1 MSWLE
6 AIVLGL
12 VQGLTEFLPV
22 SSSGHLRVTS
32 AVFFGN
38 DAGAA
43 FTAVTQLGTEAAVL
57 IYFWPDIWRLVKA
70 WVAGLRDRRA
80 RDLDYRLAWY
90 VIIGTLP
97 ISILGVLFKSAIEGP
112 ARKLYLIGTSLIVF
126 GVVLGLAERYGRQRR
141 PVEDLTLRDGVL
153 MGLAQSLALLP
164 GVSRSGGTVS
174 AGLFLGLQRPAAVR
188 FSFLLAIPAV
198 TAAGLFSLPDI
209 ADTSGPGAQPTALQ
223 MIVATLVAFAV
234 GYATIAWLLR
244 YVENHT
250 VYVFVWYRLIL
261 GLLVLL
267 AVTGGLIPAT

>member
-6 AIVLGL
+6 ALVLGL
-12 VQGLTEFLPV
+12 VQGLTEFLPI
-22 SSSGHLRVTS
+22 SSSAHLRIV
-32 AVFFGN
+32 AGVFFGN
-38 DAGAA
+38 DAGAP

-57 IYFWPDIWRLVKA
+57 IYFWPDIWRLVTA
-70 WVAGLRDRRA
+70 WVLGLLGRRE
-80 RDLDYRLAWY
+80 RGLDYRLAWY

-97 ISILGVLFKSAIEGP
+97 ISILGVLLKDAIEGP
-112 ARKLYLIGTSLIVF
+112 ARNLWLIGASLVVF
-126 GVVLGLAERYGRQRR
+126 GVVLGAAEKYGRQRR

-153 MGLAQSLALLP
+153 MGCAQALALLP

-209 ADTSGPGAQPTALQ
+209 TDTTGPGAQPSPAQ
-223 MIVATLVAFAV
+223 MVVATLVAFAV
-234 GYATIAWLLR
+234 GYASIAWLLR
-244 YVENHT
+244 YVEQHT
-250 VYVFVWYRLIL
+250 VYLFVWYRVIL

-267 AVTGGLIPAT
+267 AVSGGMISAT

>member
-6 AIVLGL
+6 ALVLGL
-12 VQGLTEFLPV
+12 VQGLTEFLPI
-22 SSSGHLRVTS
+22 SSSAHLRIV
-32 AVFFGN
+32 AGVFFGN

-57 IYFWPDIWRLVKA
+57 IYFWPDIWRLLTA
-70 WVAGLRDRRA
+70 WLAGLRGRSA
-80 RDLDYRLAWY
+80 RGLDYRLAWY

-97 ISILGVLFKSAIEGP
+97 ISILGVLFKDAIEGP
-112 ARKLYLIGTSLIVF
+112 ARNLWLIGASLVLF
-126 GVVLGLAERYGRQRR
+126 GVVLGAAEKYGRQRR

-153 MGLAQSLALLP
+153 MGCAQALALLP

-209 ADTSGPGAQPTALQ
+209 ENTSGPGAQPSAAQ
-223 MIVATLVAFAV
+223 MVVATLVAFVV
-234 GYATIAWLLR
+234 GYASIAWLLR
-244 YVENHT
+244 YVEQHT
-250 VYVFVWYRLIL
+250 VYVFVWYRVIL

-267 AVTGGLIPAT
+267 AVSGGMISAT